1 MYHIRLAD
9 GKNVVASSKQ
19 HDIDNGPPGKL
30 PKKQH
35 GDYSDFGPAGKLSSK
50 QHGDYQDSGPPV
62 KLEGL
67 DIFHFLLFSCPEQL
81 NR

>member
-1 MYHIRLAD
+1 MYNIRLAN

-19 HDIDNGPPGKL
+19 SDIDNGPTGKL
-30 PKKQH
+30 PKKRH

-50 QHGDYQDSGPPV
+50 RPGDYQGSGPPV

-67 DIFHFLLFSCPEQL
+67 DIFYYLHFCS
-81 NR
+81 